1 MTEFHFADESSM
13 LDFAARAGKCLSPGL
28 TIYLHGTLGMGKTTF
43 TRGLLHGLGHQGK
56 VKSPTY
62 TLVEAYDFVT
72 PVLYHFDLY
81 RLADPEELEYL
92 GIRDYL
98 DGQAVSII
106 EWPEK
111 GAGILPPADL
121 DLTLSPWQQGR
132 CLNIRANSS
141 AGAHWLAQLEQS

>member
-1 MTEFHFADESSM
+1 MTEYHFADESSM
-13 LDFAARAGKCLSPGL
+13 LDFAARAGQCLMPGL

-98 DGQAVSII
+98 DGRAVCII

-111 GAGILPPADL
+111 GVGILPAADL

-132 CLNIRANSS
+132 CLNIQANSS
-141 AGAHWLAQLEQS
+141 VGAHWLAQLEQ

>member
-1 MTEFHFADESSM
+1 MTEFHFADEEAM
-13 LDFAARAGKCLSPGL
+13 LVFAGEAAAHLKPGL
-28 TIYLHGTLGMGKTTF
+28 TLYLHGTLGMGKTTF

-98 DGQAVSII
+98 DGRAVCII

-111 GAGILPPADL
+111 GAGILPAADL
-121 DLTLSPWQQGR
+121 DLTLTPWQQGR
-132 CLNIRANSS
+132 CLSIRANT
-141 AGAHWLAQLEQS
+141 AQGTQWLAQLNA